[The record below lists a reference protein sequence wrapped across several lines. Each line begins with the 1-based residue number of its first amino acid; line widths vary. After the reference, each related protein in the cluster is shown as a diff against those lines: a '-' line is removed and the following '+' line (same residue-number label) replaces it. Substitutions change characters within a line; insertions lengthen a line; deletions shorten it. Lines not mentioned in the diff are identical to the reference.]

1 MGEYSIVTHEREF
14 YENGEWEAYSGFE
27 LVEGVWEDSIFV
39 GEYDRVNRL
48 YAWLSEITDL
58 IEGSEKENYKNA
70 LYDIET
76 AIYERAEKLSD
87 SELLSLMIVS
97 RDPIRERISTWRGG
111 TIRDSAFV
119 FSEDDEYKVM
129 MTQEEQGD
137 EAWYFADTEN
147 LSYVS
152 VVRNMREDGVFA
164 PMDQGN
170 ANAQMPLMSGTRE
183 DADRFVNVLRLV
195 SEHRALL
202 VDFEEC
208 KKGIYT
214 SLDDLYATMVGLI
227 AEDVQSVYRYLPKLD
242 MVSSLKFD
250 TFTYLRRSGLSV

>member
-1 MGEYSIVTHEREF
+1 MTSEREF
-14 YENGEWEAYSGFE
+14 YEDGEWETYTEFE

-48 YAWLSEITDL
+48 YEWLSEMTDL

-70 LYDIET
+70 LYDI
-76 AIYERAEKLSD
+76 ARSIYERAEHLSD

-97 RDPIRERISTWRGG
+97 RDPIRDQISKWRGG

-119 FSEDDEYKVM
+119 FSEDDEYKVL
-129 MTQEEQGD
+129 MTQEPQGD
-137 EAWYFADTEN
+137 ESWYFEDTKN

-183 DADRFVNVLRLV
+183 EADRFVDVLRLV

-202 VDFEEC
+202 VDFEVYEDEFSEARSAWYARS
-208 KKGIYT
+208 I
-214 SLDDLYATMVGLI
+214 DLPD
-227 AEDVQSVYRYLPKLD
+227 EDLVAVYRYIP
-242 MVSSLKFD
+242 MICGFESSKFSL
-250 TFTYLRRSGLSV
+250 FQRLSRAGFFAR